1 MAFGS
6 PFPSIKGIS
15 SIKSTLLRPALTS
28 HYECWFNPP
37 NDVTNWLKK
46 SGRYEYDSSF
56 ISLSCSEASLPG
68 SSLATHEIN
77 NDFSGVTER
86 HAYRRIYDD
95 RADFTF
101 YVDHDYNI
109 ISFFEGWISYI
120 AGEEFSGKLPESQY
134 YYRVRYP
141 DGTGEPHTKLKS
153 GGPGS
158 GYRASSLYINKFER
172 DMSGKCLTYR
182 FIKAYPISINSMPV
196 SYDGSNLLKCTVS
209 FTYLRYVVNKQ
220 DYVLTTSSSEPS
232 TPGTEETQTQP
243 SEIKTLCLYQKF
255 LHQHMSWNCL
265 LLDKKLITDHFW

>member
-15 SIKSTLLRPALTS
+15 SIKSALLRPALTS
-28 HYECWFNPP
+28 HYECYFNPP
-37 NDVTNWLKK
+37 NDVTAWLKN
-46 SGRYEYDSSF
+46 SGRYNYDSSL

-77 NDFSGVTER
+77 NDFTGVTER

-109 ISFFEGWISYI
+109 ISFFEGWIAYI
-120 AGEEFSGKLPESQY
+120 AGEEFSEKLSESQY

-141 DGTGEPHTKLKS
+141 DGTGTPQSKLKS

-158 GYRASSLYINKFER
+158 GYRASSLYVNKFER
-172 DMSGKCLTYR
+172 DMSGKFLTYR

-220 DYVLTTSSSEPS
+220 DYQLTPS
-232 TPGTEETQTQP
+232 TTTQTTNAVDLPEGSTRVGSVDIGPNTRQ
-243 SEIKTLCLYQKF
+243 SEWLTPDGRIVQVIEPVY
-255 LHQHMSWNCL
+255 
-265 LLDKKLITDHFW
+265 